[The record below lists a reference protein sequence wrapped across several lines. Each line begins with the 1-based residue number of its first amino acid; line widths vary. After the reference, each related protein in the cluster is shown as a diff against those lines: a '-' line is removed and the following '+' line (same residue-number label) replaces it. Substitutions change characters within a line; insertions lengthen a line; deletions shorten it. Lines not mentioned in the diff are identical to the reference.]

1 MLQDKQIKAL
11 RDLIQSAENSIRTA
25 RKMLDSLVWD
35 TSSQDDFAAN
45 TSWLSSYQS
54 WDEKII
60 EWVFT
65 GDSMLGPDG
74 SVYPVPQNYSSKS
87 LLVQGSRLKATI
99 DKNGWIKY
107 KIIEEIP
114 FDTSLW
120 IVTKNWE
127 KYEITTDSK
136 TYKVLVAAIT
146 FHKCSIGDTVSI
158 RTPKWKDGTYAVI
171 ESIIPK
177 N

>member
-1 MLQDKQIKAL
+1 MVQDKQIKAL
-11 RDLIQSAENSIRTA
+11 RDLVQSAENSIRSA
-25 RKMLDSLVWD
+25 RKILDTLMWESPREEFD
-35 TSSQDDFAAN
+35 TTGLN
-45 TSWLSSYQS
+45 SYQS
-54 WDEKII
+54 GDDKIV

-99 DKNGWIKY
+99 ESHGGIKY

-114 FDTSLW
+114 FETS
-120 IVTKNWE
+120 IGIITKNGD
-127 KYEITTDSK
+127 KYEVTTDTK
-136 TYKVLVAAIT
+136 TYKVLMAAIT
-146 FHKCSIGDTVSI
+146 FHKCSVGDTVSI
-158 RTPKWKDGTYAVI
+158 RTPKGKDATYAVI

>member
-11 RDLIQSAENSIRTA
+11 RDLIQSAENSIRSA
-25 RKMLDSLVWD
+25 RKMLDIAMGD
-35 TSSQDDFAAN
+35 TSREEFDIN
-45 TSWLSSYQS
+45 TNELTSYQS
-54 WDEKII
+54 GDDKIV

-74 SVYPVPQNYSSKS
+74 AVYPVPQNYSSKS

-99 DKNGWIKY
+99 ESHGGIKY

-114 FDTSLW
+114 FETSIG
-120 IVTKNWE
+120 IVTKNGD
-127 KYEITTDSK
+127 KYEITTDTK
-136 TYKVLVAAIT
+136 TYRVLMAAIT
-146 FHKCSIGDTVSI
+146 FHKCAIGDTVSI
-158 RTPKWKDGTYAVI
+158 RTPKWKDATYAVI

>member
-11 RDLIQSAENSIRTA
+11 RDLIQSAENSIRSA
-25 RKMLDSLVWD
+25 RKMLDTATGD
-35 TSSQDDFAAN
+35 IPREDFDIN
-45 TSWLSSYQS
+45 TNELISYQS
-54 WDEKII
+54 WDDKIV

-65 GDSMLGPDG
+65 WDSMLGPDG

-87 LLVQGSRLKATI
+87 LLVQWSRLKATI
-99 DKNGWIKY
+99 ESHGGIKY

-114 FDTSLW
+114 FETSIG
-120 IVTKNWE
+120 IVTKNWD
-127 KYEITTDSK
+127 KYEITTDVK
-136 TYKVLVAAIT
+136 TYRVLMAAIT
-146 FHKCSIGDTVSI
+146 FHKCNIGDTVSI
-158 RTPKWKDGTYAVI
+158 RTPKWKDATYAVI

>member
-1 MLQDKQIKAL
+1 MTQDKQMKAL
-11 RDLIQSAENSIRTA
+11 RDLIQSAESSIRSA
-25 RKMLDSLVWD
+25 KKLLDSITWET
-35 TSSQDDFAAN
+35 TSNDFSPDIDGL
-45 TSWLSSYQS
+45 TSYQS
-54 WDEKII
+54 WDEKIV

-74 SVYPVPQNYSSKS
+74 AVYPVPQNYSSKS

-99 DKNGWIKY
+99 DSNGGIKY

-114 FDTSLW
+114 FDTSLG

-127 KYEITTDSK
+127 KYEITTDQK
-136 TYKVLVAAIT
+136 TYRVLMAAIT

-158 RTPKWKDGTYAVI
+158 RTPKWKDATYAVI

>member
-11 RDLIQSAENSIRTA
+11 RDLIQSAENSIRSA
-25 RKMLDSLVWD
+25 RKMLDTAMWD
-35 TSSQDDFAAN
+35 TQRDDFDIN
-45 TSWLSSYQS
+45 TNELISYQS
-54 WDEKII
+54 WDDKIV

-65 GDSMLGPDG
+65 WDSMLGPDG

-99 DKNGWIKY
+99 ESHGGIKY

-114 FDTSLW
+114 FETS
-120 IVTKNWE
+120 IGIITKNWD
-127 KYEITTDSK
+127 KYEITTDTK
-136 TYKVLVAAIT
+136 TYRVLMAAIT
-146 FHKCSIGDTVSI
+146 FHKCNIGDTVSI
-158 RTPKWKDGTYAVI
+158 RTPKWKDATYAVI